1 MPLTDEQRRRMEENN
16 RQAILRRNASGKAAP
31 TATNV
36 TSCSNKTT
44 FYGTKEIKTQL
55 YSKPPSVARQGLA
68 GVAISNRARISGK
81 CVLTTQDRFVVVVNY
96 QAEVIDIFKQSR
108 TGKYNAKDRNWTF
121 KVEEHDDLLRK
132 LRPLQASHN
141 VHIEALPKWILDTVF
156 QYGSRIIPI
165 EDIDVSRIES
175 SIFDV
180 LMPFQVRDLRN
191 KNLGIHQVYLYL
203 LSCL

>member
-1 MPLTDEQRRRMEENN
+1 MPLTDEQRRRMEENK
-16 RQAILRRNASGKAAP
+16 RKAILRRNASGKAAP

-36 TSCSNKTT
+36 TSSSNKTNKTT
-44 FYGTKEIKTQL
+44 FYGTKETKTQP

-68 GVAISNRARISGK
+68 GAAISNRARISGK
-81 CVLTTQDRFVVVVNY
+81 CVLTAQDRFVVVVNY
-96 QAEVIDIFKQSR
+96 QAEVIEIFKQSR

-175 SIFDV
+175 SLFDV
-180 LMPFQVRDLRN
+180 LMPFQVRDHIIIR
-191 KNLGIHQVYLYL
+191 I
-203 LSCL
+203 